1 MCHLMPQ
8 RLVCCPTSNMKL
20 TRRQF
25 LRRGVHS
32 CTALAVGLPVYA
44 RLEAAWCRVRRTT
57 VTVPKLPA
65 EFKARTIAL
74 LTDIHHGPYVSL
86 DYVRRVVRMT
96 NQLNPY
102 AICLCGVGDLW
113 EDKQD
118 LQAALGDAGD
128 DDAALLLSHNPDYVE
143 HIKDGRVGLVLS
155 GHTHGGQVVVPFYGA
170 PVVPSAYG
178 RKYAQGLVRTD
189 VTQVFVSRGIGNI
202 APPIRFNCRPEIAL
216 LTLA

>member
-1 MCHLMPQ
+1 
-8 RLVCCPTSNMKL
+8 
-20 TRRQF
+20 
-25 LRRGVHS
+25 
-32 CTALAVGLPVYA
+32 VGLPVYA

-86 DYVRRVVRMT
+86 DYVR
-96 NQLNPY
+96 
-102 AICLCGVGDLW
+102 
-113 EDKQD
+113 
-118 LQAALGDAGD
+118 
-128 DDAALLLSHNPDYVE
+128 
-143 HIKDGRVGLVLS
+143 RVGLVLS